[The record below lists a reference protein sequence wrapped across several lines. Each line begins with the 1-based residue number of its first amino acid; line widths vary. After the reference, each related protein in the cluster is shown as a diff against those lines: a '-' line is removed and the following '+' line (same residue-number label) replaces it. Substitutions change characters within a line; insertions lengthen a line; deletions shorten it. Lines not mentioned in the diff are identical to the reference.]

1 MAPPVTNTPSDPN
14 VSTAHVS
21 GAAHALEGEQRQ
33 RLALQVLTRSESV
46 TALAERH
53 QVSRKFLYQQA
64 DKGEQALEHAFQSP
78 ALGDETMCC
87 STCR

>member
-1 MAPPVTNTPSDPN
+1 MATRVTDTPSDPN

-21 GAAHALEGEQRQ
+21 CAAHALDGEQRQ

-53 QVSRKFLYQQA
+53 QVSRKFLYRFPMRFVEFLNTIQA
-64 DKGEQALEHAFQSP
+64 S
-78 ALGDETMCC
+78 
-87 STCR
+87 